1 VAAALVLG
9 YVLGCL
15 NTGYYLVRIR
25 TGLDLRRQGSGTAGA
40 TNAGR
45 LLGRYGFLLAMLGD
59 VAKGVAAVALARALS
74 GDDGVAG
81 LAAFGVV
88 TGHVYPVQ
96 LGFRGGKG
104 LATLFGAGMAL
115 APAVGAVAVGVA
127 ALVLAA
133 TRRKVLSALTGVAV
147 APAAAMALGAPGSVA
162 AVFLAAAVVVLIR
175 HARPPTVSSA
185 PPAGPASHG
194 AA

>member
-9 YVLGCL
+9 YALGCL
-15 NTGYYLVRIR
+15 NTGYYLVRVR

-59 VAKGVAAVALARALS
+59 VAKGVAAVGLARALS
-74 GDDGVAG
+74 GDAAVAG
-81 LAAFGVV
+81 MAAFGVV
-88 TGHVYPVQ
+88 AGHIYPAQ

-104 LATLFGAGMAL
+104 LATLFGAGMTL
-115 APAVGAVAVGVA
+115 APVVGATAVGVA
-127 ALVLAA
+127 ALVLAT

-147 APAAAMALGAPGSVA
+147 APAAAVALGMPGSVA
-162 AVFLAAAVVVLIR
+162 VAFLAAAVVVLIR
-175 HARPPTVSSA
+175 HARPPVVSSA

>member
-1 VAAALVLG
+1 VAVALVLG
-9 YVLGCL
+9 YALGCL

-59 VAKGVAAVALARALS
+59 VAKGVAAVGLARALS
-74 GDDGVAG
+74 GDAAVAG
-81 LAAFGVV
+81 MAAFGVV
-88 TGHVYPVQ
+88 AGHIYPAQ

-104 LATLFGAGMAL
+104 LATLFGAGMTL
-115 APAVGAVAVGVA
+115 APLVGAAAVGVA

-133 TRRKVLSALTGVAV
+133 TRRKVLSALSGVAV
-147 APAAAMALGAPGSVA
+147 APVAAVALGAPAPVVA
-162 AVFLAAAVVVLIR
+162 AFLAAAVIVLIR
-175 HARPPTVSSA
+175 HARPPAVSSA

>member
-9 YVLGCL
+9 YALGCL
-15 NTGYYLVRIR
+15 NTGYYLVRVR

-59 VAKGVAAVALARALS
+59 VAKGVAAVGLARALS
-74 GDDGVAG
+74 GDAAVAG
-81 LAAFGVV
+81 MAAFGVV
-88 TGHVYPVQ
+88 AGHIYPAQ

-104 LATLFGAGMAL
+104 LATLFGAGMTL
-115 APAVGAVAVGVA
+115 APVVGATAVGVA

-133 TRRKVLSALTGVAV
+133 TRRKVLSSLTGVAV
-147 APAAAMALGAPGSVA
+147 APAAAVALGAPGSVA
-162 AVFLAAAVVVLIR
+162 VAFLAAAVVVLIR
-175 HARPPTVSSA
+175 HARPPVVSSA